1 MGVGQGPVYR
11 GLGLT
16 PRLVHMGF
24 FMDVVALGQDYLGAL
39 LFSYASYCS
48 TYVPLHMSSGVAK
61 IGPSDVTVGLAQLI
75 SCRVSL
81 SEQI

>member
-1 MGVGQGPVYR
+1 VYR
-11 GLGLT
+11 GPGLT

-48 TYVPLHMSSGVAK
+48 TNAPLHISSGVGK
-61 IGPSDVTVGLAQLI
+61 IGPSDVNVSLAQLI
-75 SCRVSL
+75 S
-81 SEQI
+81 